1 MQRNFSR
8 WEKLKRL
15 LKLYYL
21 KLMRINASPH
31 NIAMGVACGVFGGC
45 FPVIPGLP
53 LQTVIAV
60 VMAFFTRSSKIAA
73 AIATW
78 ISNPFNWLLFYYVQ
92 FKIGTFLLPIEVQF
106 DPAKWQVSDFMEI
119 GWQGVTILI
128 FGGFVLGVPLGIVS
142 YFIAL
147 HFIRRYRRRKA
158 LRMLARR
165 KKL

>member
-1 MQRNFSR
+1 MQRNHSR
-8 WEKLKRL
+8 TDKLKRL
-15 LKLYYL
+15 FKLYYL
-21 KLMRINASPH
+21 KVMRINASPH
-31 NIAMGVACGVFGGC
+31 TIAMGIACGVFGGC

-60 VMAFFTRSSKIAA
+60 VMAFITRSSKIAA

-92 FKIGTFLLPIEVQF
+92 FKIGTFFLPIDIAF
-106 DPAKWQVSDFMEI
+106 DPAAWQVSDFMDI

-128 FGGFVLGVPLGIVS
+128 FGGFVLGLPLAVIS

-147 HFIRRYRRRKA
+147 YFIRRYRRRKT

-165 KKL
+165 RKL

>member
-1 MQRNFSR
+1 MAKEYSR
-8 WEKLKRL
+8 MEKLKRL

-21 KLMRINASPH
+21 KIMRINASPH
-31 NIAMGVACGVFGGC
+31 YIAMGVGCGVFGGC

-60 VMAFFTRSSKIAA
+60 ACAFITRSSKIAA

-92 FKIGTFLLPIEVQF
+92 YKIGSFLLPLEVKF
-106 DPAKWQVSDFMEI
+106 DPASWQVTDFMSI
-119 GWQGVTILI
+119 GWQGLAILI
-128 FGGFVLGVPLGIVS
+128 FGGFILGIPLGIIS
-142 YFIAL
+142 YFLAL
-147 HFIRRYRRRKA
+147 HFVRRHRKRKA

-165 KKL
+165 KVL

>member
-128 FGGFVLGVPLGIVS
+128 FGGFVLGVPLAIIA

-147 HFIRRYRRRKA
+147 YFIRRYRRRKT

-165 KKL
+165 NKL

>member
-1 MQRNFSR
+1 MQRDFNR
-8 WEKLKRL
+8 WEKFKRL

-21 KLMRINASPH
+21 KVMRINASPH

-60 VMAFFTRSSKIAA
+60 ALAFVTRSSKIAA

-78 ISNPFNWLLFYYVQ
+78 ISNPLNWLLFYYVQ
-92 FKIGTFLLPIEVQF
+92 FKIGSFLLPLDVQF
-106 DPAKWQVSDFMEI
+106 DPSKWAVSDFMEI
-119 GWQGVTILI
+119 GWQGLSILI
-128 FGGFVLGVPLGIVS
+128 LGGIVLGIPLS
-142 YFIAL
+142 MAAYFIAL
-147 HFIRRYRRRKA
+147 FFIRRHRRRKT

>member
-1 MQRNFSR
+1 MQKELSR
-8 WEKLKRL
+8 LGRVKRL

-21 KLMRINASPH
+21 KIMRINASPH
-31 NIAMGVACGVFGGC
+31 FIAMGVACGVFGGC

-60 VMAFFTRSSKIAA
+60 VAAFCTRSSKIAA

-92 FKIGTFLLPIEVQF
+92 FKIGTFLLPIELNF
-106 DPAKWQVSDFMEI
+106 DPAKWQVSDFMQI
-119 GWQGVTILI
+119 GWQGITVLI
-128 FGGFVLGVPLGIVS
+128 FGGFVLGIPLAVIS
-142 YFIAL
+142 YFVAL
-147 HFIRRYRRRKA
+147 HFVRSYRRKKT

-165 KKL
+165 KNL

>member
-1 MQRNFSR
+1 MQRYFNR

-21 KLMRINASPH
+21 KVMRINASPH

-60 VMAFFTRSSKIAA
+60 VMAFVTRSSKIAA

-92 FKIGTFLLPIEVQF
+92 FKIGSFLLPLDVQF
-106 DPAKWQVSDFMEI
+106 DPGKWAVSDFMEI
-119 GWQGVTILI
+119 GWQGLSILI
-128 FGGFVLGVPLGIVS
+128 LGGVVLGIPLSVAT

-147 HFIRRYRRRKA
+147 FFIRRYRRRKT

-165 KKL
+165 KNL